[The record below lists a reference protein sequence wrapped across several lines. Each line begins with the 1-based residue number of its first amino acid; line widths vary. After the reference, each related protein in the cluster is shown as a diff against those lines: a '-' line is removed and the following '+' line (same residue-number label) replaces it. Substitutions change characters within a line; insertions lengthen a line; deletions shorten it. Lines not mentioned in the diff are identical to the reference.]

1 MNNNFRMEGNKLDN
15 IEVQFKKLVEWAKI
29 PEYETK
35 HAAGCDISVAVQD
48 EMVLYPSEVKSI
60 STGFAIKI
68 PQGYEAQIRSR
79 AGMARKGLVVA
90 NAPGTID
97 AEHVGEVKI
106 LLLNVTDKP
115 IKILPHQK
123 VAQMVFSPV
132 IKADFIIN

>member
-1 MNNNFRMEGNKLDN
+1 MDKV
-15 IEVQFKKLVEWAKI
+15 EVQFKKIVEWAQI

-35 HAAGCDISVAVQD
+35 HAAGCDIRVAIQ
-48 EMVLYPSEVKSI
+48 EEIILYPREVKSL

-79 AGMARKGLVVA
+79 AGMARKGIVVA
-90 NAPGTID
+90 NSPGTID
-97 AEHVGEVKI
+97 AEHTGEIKV

-115 IKILPHQK
+115 IRILPDQK

-132 IKADFIIN
+132 IKAQFISD